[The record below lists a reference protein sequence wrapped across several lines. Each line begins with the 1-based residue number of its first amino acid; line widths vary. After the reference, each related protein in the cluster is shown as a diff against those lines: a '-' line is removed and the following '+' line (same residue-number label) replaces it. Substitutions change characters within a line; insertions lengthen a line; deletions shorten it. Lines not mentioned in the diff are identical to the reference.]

1 MAHETEAVIGL
12 GANLGNPEEALGEA
26 LRRLDKV
33 PGVRVERVSSL
44 YRTAPIDATGPDYT
58 NAAAVLAVTIP
69 AKDLLHAMQKI
80 ELDLGRVRPAGVH
93 NAPRT
98 IDLDI
103 ELFGDSPID
112 EPPELVVPHPRM
124 HERRFVLEP
133 LHEIRPDAAIPGL
146 GPAVRFLTLVQDQR
160 LDKISDFHWKG
171 A

>member
-80 ELDLGRVRPAGVH
+80 ELDLGRVRPAGV
-93 NAPRT
+93 
-98 IDLDI
+98 
-103 ELFGDSPID
+103 
-112 EPPELVVPHPRM
+112 VPHPRM

-133 LHEIRPDAAIPGL
+133 LHEIRPDAVIPGL

>member
-1 MAHETEAVIGL
+1 M
-12 GANLGNPEEALGEA
+12 
-26 LRRLDKV
+26 

-103 ELFGDSPID
+103 ELFGDSR
-112 EPPELVVPHPRM
+112 LM
-124 HERRFVLEP
+124 SRRNSWCRTRECMSGALSLSRFMKS
-133 LHEIRPDAAIPGL
+133 GL
-146 GPAVRFLTLVQDQR
+146 MPSFRD
-160 LDKISDFHWKG
+160 LDLRSDF
-171 A
+171 

>member
-33 PGVRVERVSSL
+33 PGVRVE
-44 YRTAPIDATGPDYT
+44 PP
-58 NAAAVLAVTIP
+58 N
-69 AKDLLHAMQKI
+69 
-80 ELDLGRVRPAGVH
+80 

-133 LHEIRPDAAIPGL
+133 LHEIRPDAVIPGL